1 MVHFTKKSYAA
12 SLIQIYMDNLKIF
25 FGRFKN
31 YMNLSGNMNEKD
43 VNMILK
49 PETAIYIQL
58 RDYRIITF

>member
-1 MVHFTKKSYAA
+1 
-12 SLIQIYMDNLKIF
+12 MDNLKIF